1 MKQLLTFK
9 RFYTAEQAAEIISL
23 LQQHNIPTQYE
34 EEVLLMDKMYVGQN
48 FDQRHLVK
56 IPADYFSQADT
67 LLKSQITVS
76 PEDVEPDYY
85 LLSFSIDELK
95 EIIIKKDEWG
105 DFDYALALK
114 LLEKQGVSY
123 SPEQLQHIGNGRL
136 ETLAQPQHLPAV
148 WLITGYLSPLLLF
161 VPIPF
166 SGTYSFIGI
175 FIGGFVCLTK
185 KTLPDGSR
193 THAFSVKT
201 RNQGKWMIISGIV
214 LMAVCW
220 IVLFRLMDGGSSTTV
235 SI

>member
-1 MKQLLTFK
+1 
-9 RFYTAEQAAEIISL
+9 
-23 LQQHNIPTQYE
+23 
-34 EEVLLMDKMYVGQN
+34 MDKIYVGQN

-76 PEDVEPDYY
+76 PEDVEQDYY

-95 EIIIKKDEWG
+95 EVIIKKADSRLP
-105 DFDYALALK
+105 FSF
-114 LLEKQGVSY
+114 VVVCSY
-123 SPEQLQHIGNGRL
+123 SLF
-136 ETLAQPQHLPAV
+136 
-148 WLITGYLSPLLLF
+148 WYLFL
-161 VPIPF
+161 
-166 SGTYSFIGI
+166 GI

-193 THAFSVKT
+193 RHAFSVKT

-220 IVLFRLMDGGSSTTV
+220 IVLFRIMDGGSSTTV